1 MLLFQYLFSPLC
13 WQGSQHQATGKAV
26 VIGEDLVGHREVGIR
41 NSREDVSLLGHRV
54 ELNFAVQHR
63 LDVVVQEVHHV
74 DIL

>member
-26 VIGEDLVGHREVGIR
+26 VIGEDLVGHCKVGVR
-41 NSREDVSLLGHRV
+41 NCRVGVPLLGHRA
-54 ELNFAVQHR
+54 ELNLAVQHG